1 MLVQFDKLFSV
12 YKMGLVLEG
21 WIPHILV
28 GAEICKL
35 GLVLR
40 VGTLLE
46 LVSLFSW
53 C

>member
-1 MLVQFDKLFSV
+1 MLDRLSSI
-12 YKMGLVLEG
+12 YKSSLVLEG
-21 WIPHILV
+21 WIPHISV

-40 VGTLLE
+40 FGTLLE
-46 LVSLFSW
+46 LVSIFSW